1 MGKTVLF
8 YTQSDSTTEFSW
20 QNQWRGEMYFSHG
33 SSNSKGCI
41 TLIGENVDINIQNN
55 TLDRNGRYII
65 TKCTIQDSVFY
76 LINVYGPNLELE
88 QVKCYTSIVNELSE
102 LGVSES
108 DAIIWGGDFN
118 FVFSKLDSDG
128 RNLKLKNNLIGIF
141 EAVKE
146 ELGLVDI
153 WRIRNPE
160 TKMYTW
166 RSLNPLIQR
175 RLDFFLISSALQPT
189 VICAEIIPTVGT
201 GHSAVS
207 IKIIDIGY

>member
-1 MGKTVLF
+1 MRDYKTRRTLFNWLMKHDGKNSIIFLQETH
-8 YTQSDSTTEFSW
+8 SDSTIEFSW

-41 TLIGENVDINIQNN
+41 TLIGKNVDINIQNN

-108 DAIIWGGDFN
+108 DAIIWGGDFQ
-118 FVFSKLDSDG
+118 LC
-128 RNLKLKNNLIGIF
+128 LL
-141 EAVKE
+141 
-146 ELGLVDI
+146 
-153 WRIRNPE
+153 
-160 TKMYTW
+160 
-166 RSLNPLIQR
+166 
-175 RLDFFLISSALQPT
+175 
-189 VICAEIIPTVGT
+189 
-201 GHSAVS
+201 
-207 IKIIDIGY
+207 